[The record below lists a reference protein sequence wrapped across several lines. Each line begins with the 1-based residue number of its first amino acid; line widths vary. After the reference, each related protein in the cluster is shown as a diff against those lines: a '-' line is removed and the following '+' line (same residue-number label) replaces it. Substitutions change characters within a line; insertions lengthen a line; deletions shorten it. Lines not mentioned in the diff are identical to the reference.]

1 MNPFLHSWADRFACS
16 PELAPM
22 EILDAALGACEAAL
36 VAQGHLHFAS
46 PTSTRARS
54 VVVAAHRLSAAIAA
68 YREVLENR
76 ERRERRKRLRDPP
89 F

>member
-1 MNPFLHSWADRFACS
+1 MNPFLHSWSHRFASS

-36 VAQGHLHFAS
+36 LAQGALHFAS
-46 PTSTRARS
+46 PTSTRAHS

-68 YREVLENR
+68 YREALETK